1 MKTRSRLVLLLC
13 VALLAPVNPSYG
25 LTAPQ
30 VAEDRDSGYNRG
42 FFKHWIDAD
51 RNGCDTRAEVLI
63 SEAVVKPKVDKK
75 CKISGGKWLSSYDNK
90 SVANASQL
98 DVDHLVPLAEAW
110 RSGAW
115 AWTPK
120 QRQDFANDLS
130 DKRALIAVTLSTN
143 RSKGDKDISEWVPK
157 VDTCGYVKNWIAI
170 KIRYSLTYD
179 VREAAA
185 LANYFDVCTIGDI
198 PVEALS
204 DYSYQSRPVGPSA
217 PSPTPAPTSSP
228 TPSPSPDFGTK
239 SYITTPPFIGITYKE
254 FQTNFPRVYKN
265 PLVLVEVI
273 DPPSDYLTEDLNDS
287 CVIQS
292 TSPEGTNAGALSKNF
307 AISEGEKLRVLVRC
321 RWILA
326 ESISGASW
334 KWRKG
339 TSKTPLLATDCPRLI
354 EIEIDGFK
362 ALQCVPSAANPTPSP
377 KSSSSPSSSNNGSKQ
392 CWVNGYTTKKGTT
405 VKGYYRAC

>member
-1 MKTRSRLVLLLC
+1 MKIRLVLVILFT
-13 VALLAPVNPSYG
+13 LAQVNPSYG
-25 LTAPQ
+25 LSAPQ
-30 VAEDRDSGYNRG
+30 VAEDRDSGYNRD

-51 RNGCDTRAEVLI
+51 KNGCDTRAEVLI

-90 SVANASQL
+90 SVTNASQL

-179 VREAAA
+179 SKEAKS
-185 LANYFDVCTIGDI
+185 LSDYFENCKFGDI
-198 PVEALS
+198 PVQGLS
-204 DYSYQSRPVGPSA
+204 GYSYQSQAV
-217 PSPTPAPTSSP
+217 TPTSDPVALGES
-228 TPSPSPDFGTK
+228 
-239 SYITTPPFIGITYKE
+239 IGSIGDYSNKTVQYLNYFKE
-254 FQTNFPRVYKN
+254 THPNFKGVINYT
-265 PLVLVEVI
+265 VE
-273 DPPSDYLTEDLNDS
+273 DPPIGFLTEDINNNCKIINITYTTDIGKT
-287 CVIQS
+287 VFEYS
-292 TSPEGTNAGALSKNF
+292 TLDVF
-307 AISEGEKLRVLVRC
+307 VRC
-321 RWILA
+321 RWVKA
-326 ESISGASW
+326 ESVSGSAW
-334 KWRKG
+334 KWRAG
-339 TSKTPLLATDCPRLI
+339 TSSKALDPAVCGKLI
-354 EIEIDGFK
+354 EVDIEGFK
-362 ALQCVPSAANPTPSP
+362 ALVCAPADPSP
-377 KSSSSPSSSNNGSKQ
+377 SESKSSSTTGNKQ
-392 CWVNGYTTKKGTT
+392 CWVNGYTTKKGTS